1 MAEKQFNFTYQSI
14 LKLWQNI
21 SKLFRFVG
29 ILPSWSQV
37 IATQLRPQEDW
48 RKRILHVA
56 SIFLKESCP
65 DQLMISGNWSF
76 PRVQHPKFQS
86 NPLKCPENYN
96 KTKQQ
101 NRTNLISEVGMI
113 LSLCVTVPRKI
124 TKMSH
129 KNATK
134 YEYCK
139 YNCSNQYKPVAMLT
153 PAAATFRRAG
163 DDIPADI
170 KTLMELSTSWTW
182 PATATATRIQKDSE
196 TRTNK
201 SHHGTLSSISAQMCS
216 LSVSSEQDAK

>member
-14 LKLWQNI
+14 LKLWQSI

-76 PRVQHPKFQS
+76 PRVQHPKYQS

-96 KTKQQ
+96 KTEQH

-113 LSLCVTVPRKI
+113 LSLCVTVPRKCH
-124 TKMSH
+124 T
-129 KNATK
+129 
-134 YEYCK
+134 
-139 YNCSNQYKPVAMLT
+139 
-153 PAAATFRRAG
+153 R
-163 DDIPADI
+163 
-170 KTLMELSTSWTW
+170 TLPSTSTASTTVQTNTNQSRCW
-182 PATATATRIQKDSE
+182 PPPQRHSAGPEMTSQQTLRHWWSCQRPEPGQQLQLPQPSRRILKQVQ
-196 TRTNK
+196 T
-201 SHHGTLSSISAQMCS
+201 SHIKAPCHQSRPKCVPCLSHQSKMQS
-216 LSVSSEQDAK
+216 K